1 MAEKSKQQFGTRI
14 PTVAPSSPSS
24 PPAKRSGH
32 VALLVMGTL
41 AVGSTAFV
49 LMPRE
54 CTPAAPG
61 ATPGLS
67 TSAECPPRGSSSGG
81 HGGSSRYGYYSGGSS
96 GQTPAATTDAGS
108 GGVKRGGFGAFAH
121 SFSSHVSFGG

>member
-1 MAEKSKQQFGTRI
+1 MAEKPKQQFGTRI

-54 CTPAAPG
+54 CTPAEPG
-61 ATPGLS
+61 ATPG
-67 TSAECPPRGSSSGG
+67 
-81 HGGSSRYGYYSGGSS
+81 
-96 GQTPAATTDAGS
+96 QTRTTGPTVWAY
-108 GGVKRGGFGAFAH
+108 AH
-121 SFSSHVSFGG
+121 STRARLPKSTHNWRRSRT